1 MIFPKILYIISSIEV
16 HYGIYMRYNK
26 AVVFGHFIISFDN
39 VINGFLAVVMAPLFF
54 GGHNSPIIQL
64 LSSYAAYA
72 ALFITGPIGAVSFGR
87 IGDKYGRRKSL
98 LISIIGIGVPVFLIG
113 LLPTYKTI
121 GLIAP
126 FMLILLRMIQ
136 GFFKGSEYSGVLIH
150 NYETGNK
157 RTSSSANIVSC
168 GCMGGCIAA
177 LVCWGITQDG
187 APNWFWRI
195 PFLIGGVLAFIVF
208 LFRIRIQETND
219 YIEILNKH
227 QVSRTPVKD
236 IFKNHKLE
244 TIVGIAVGA
253 AYTSVAYSSMIFGN
267 RLFQQA
273 GYSVSQSMIFSMFD
287 LLWISI
293 AISICGKIADK
304 VGLIRQIKYGS
315 LLLAIMSLP
324 VCYLISGELTLTKIY
339 VYMIIVTFLSS
350 SVASCSAAYVLS
362 LFPASCRY
370 SGFGITD
377 SLGSIIG
384 GFTPFMMLLFSS
396 LFNSNLGCAVW
407 LYIITIPTFI
417 LISVMNKKLESR
429 N

>member
-1 MIFPKILYIISSIEV
+1 MVYI
-16 HYGIYMRYNK
+16 MKYNK
-26 AVVFGHFIISFDN
+26 AVVSGHFVISFDN

-54 GGHNSPIIQL
+54 GEHNNPIIQL

-72 ALFITGPIGAVSFGR
+72 ALFITGPIGAIAFGR

-98 LISIIGIGVPVFLIG
+98 LISIIGIGLPVFIIG

-126 FMLILLRMIQ
+126 FILIFLRMVQ

-157 RTSSSANIVSC
+157 KTSSSANIVSC

-187 APNWFWRI
+187 SPIWFWRI
-195 PFLIGGVLAFIVF
+195 PFLIGGILAFIIF
-208 LFRIRIQETND
+208 LFRVRIQETDD
-219 YIEILNKH
+219 YIEVLNKH
-227 QVSRTPVKD
+227 QISENPIKD
-236 IFKNHKLE
+236 LFLNHKLE
-244 TIVGIAVGA
+244 TVVGIAISA
-253 AYTSVAYSSMIFGN
+253 AYNSVAYSSMMFGN

-273 GYSVSQSMIFSMFD
+273 GYSISQSMIFSMFD

-293 AISICGKIADK
+293 SISICGKIADK

-315 LLLAIMSLP
+315 LLLAIMALP
-324 VCYLISGELTLTKIY
+324 ACYLISGELTLMKIY
-339 VYMIIVTFLSS
+339 SYMIIVTFLSAS
-350 SVASCSAAYVLS
+350 LASCSAAYVVK
-362 LFPASCRY
+362 LFPPVCRY

-377 SLGSIIG
+377 SLGAIIG

-396 LFNSNLGCAVW
+396 LFKSNLGCSVW

-417 LISVMNKKLESR
+417 LVSVMNKRLEKR
-429 N
+429 VQN